1 MESLSLWIEG
11 VGLILSLAI
20 TALLSRIEATFLLS
34 SRSTLEKLADE
45 GVKGAVRMLKVYRP
59 RERLRPM
66 ILIGK
71 HVASVAATIFLVM
84 LAVDFVTPYGV
95 SESYIMAAASFLAI
109 FLLVGFD
116 SISPHVS
123 ADEPG
128 EDATPKF
135 GFFSYLLCLILGPFG
150 DGLHALL
157 HSFSE
162 EEDTRAATEEE
173 LLNIVES
180 ETEEGVMQEEEK
192 EMIQGIFDFQDTMAR
207 EVMVPR
213 IDMVCAERSIPLSD
227 LLHLVKENGHS
238 RIPIY
243 QETVDNIQGVVYVK
257 DLLHIVG
264 GSDGWDLEEVMRQT
278 YYVPENKKISDLLRE
293 FKTAKIHMAIV
304 VDEYGGVAGLV
315 TMEDVLE
322 EIVGEIQDEYDEEE
336 QLFRWEGDGILI
348 ADARIDIHDLN
359 VMLDTEIPADGYD
372 TLGGFIYDRLGRIPS
387 ENETFE
393 FESLSM
399 SIEEVDGQRIS
410 SVKIVQNPRNGDS
423 SMSENGR

>member
-1 MESLSLWIEG
+1 MWIEG

-45 GVKGAVRMLKVYRP
+45 RVKGAVRMLKVYRP

-84 LAVDFVTPYGV
+84 LAVDLVVPYGV
-95 SESYIMAAASFLAI
+95 SELYIMAAAGILALL
-109 FLLVGFD
+109 LLVGFD

-128 EDATPKF
+128 EDTTPKF
-135 GFFSYLLCLILGPFG
+135 GLVSYLLCLILGPFG

-180 ETEEGVMQEEEK
+180 ETEEGVIQEEEK

-213 IDMVCAERSIPLSD
+213 IDMICAERSTPLPD
-227 LLHLVKENGHS
+227 LLQLVKENGHS

-243 QETVDNIQGVVYVK
+243 QETVDNILGVVYVK

-264 GSDGWDLEEVMRQT
+264 GAEGGNIEAVMREIRQA

-293 FKTAKIHMAIV
+293 FKTAKVHMAIV

-336 QLFRWEGDGILI
+336 QLFRWEGKGVLV

-372 TLGGFIYDRLGRIPS
+372 TLGGFIYDQLGRIPS

-410 SVKIVQNPRNGDS
+410 SVKIVQNPRNGDAP
-423 SMSENGR
+423 MSENGR